1 MNCSSLWVIPP
12 GVRHLHYRLCPRR
25 GLTPPNQFTPGFI
38 TSCCNIKTWPG
49 SSALF
54 TAWFR
59 RISQKQF
66 SIQWVIYITYYRFLW
81 SQLGNL
87 PGHCSLFPTTSTLH
101 KEESFQA
108 NSVPLA
114 ALFLPHHPSS
124 LSISWPAT
132 KYFSLSQIL
141 TMLHF
146 LFTSLF
152 AKSGAGRAR
161 LAGRFTHGT
170 PASQTCLTLLWFV
183 LMLRQW
189 KLSSTPEKKLHFP
202 SKCSHSAV
210 GMFFFKEIQLSTND
224 HNTEQDLCSSNPSFL
239 YLRSSLWTLP
249 TMWLVAMING

>member
-1 MNCSSLWVIPP
+1 MPWTKLPRSLQAQCLLPTSFHLSGSDKLYPLVQRVSEDWASPGDTLWIAAVCVWVIPP
-12 GVRHLHYRLCPRR
+12 WSRHLHYRFCPRR
-25 GLTPPNQFTPGFI
+25 GLTPPNQSTPGFV
-38 TSCCNIKTWPG
+38 TSCSNVKTWPG
-49 SSALF
+49 SSVFL

-124 LSISWPAT
+124 LSISWPA
-132 KYFSLSQIL
+132 KKCFSLSQIL

-146 LFTSLF
+146 IFASHF

-161 LAGRFTHGT
+161 LAGRFTHELQQAK
-170 PASQTCLTLLWFV
+170 PV
-183 LMLRQW
+183 
-189 KLSSTPEKKLHFP
+189 
-202 SKCSHSAV
+202 SHSC
-210 GMFFFKEIQLSTND
+210 G
-224 HNTEQDLCSSNPSFL
+224 LC
-239 YLRSSLWTLP
+239 
-249 TMWLVAMING
+249 

>member
-1 MNCSSLWVIPP
+1 MPWTKLPRSLWAQCHLPTSFHFSGPDKSYPLGQRVSEDGASPGERLWIAAVCGSFRLGWDTCITASAHAGASIPQAKP
-12 GVRHLHYRLCPRR
+12 LQ
-25 GLTPPNQFTPGFI
+25 GLFQ
-38 TSCCNIKTWPG
+38 SCSNIKTCPG
-49 SSALF
+49 TSVFL

-114 ALFLPHHPSS
+114 ALFPRHHPSS

-141 TMLHF
+141 TVQHF
-146 LFTSLF
+146 LFTFHF
-152 AKSGAGRAR
+152 AKSAAR
-161 LAGRFTHGT
+161 ECW
-170 PASQTCLTLLWFV
+170 ASWKAHTWNSSKPNLSHTLV
-183 LMLRQW
+183 V
-189 KLSSTPEKKLHFP
+189 
-202 SKCSHSAV
+202 CANASAV
-210 GMFFFKEIQLSTND
+210 ET
-224 HNTEQDLCSSNPSFL
+224 H
-239 YLRSSLWTLP
+239 
-249 TMWLVAMING
+249 